1 MKLELSNSEIEKR
14 VAEMPLNENMHSIV
28 KMVNLYNLVKD
39 RAGANPSLALK
50 RISTLKAGKTYDYTF
65 AEYISRN
72 TGLFVTVK

>member
-1 MKLELSNSEIEKR
+1 MTLELTNSEIEKR

-28 KMVNLYNLVKD
+28 KMVNLYNLVKE
-39 RAGANPSLALK
+39 RPGANPGLALK
-50 RISTLKAGKTYDYTF
+50 RISMLTADKSFDYTF